1 MNQLALFDETQVE
14 DVRRQVLKEF
24 TRLEG
29 EDWDEY
35 LEVVRI
41 EVDYR
46 LAELRKNKKK
56 PTYKS
61 TICKKNPFS
70 L

>member
-35 LEVVRI
+35 LEVVRV

-46 LAELRKNKKK
+46 LAELRKNKPKPVYLDNHKK
-56 PTYKS
+56 T
-61 TICKKNPFS
+61 

>member
-1 MNQLALFDETQVE
+1 MGQLALFDDIQVE
-14 DVRRQVLKEF
+14 DIRRQVLKEF

-35 LEVVRI
+35 LEVVRV

-46 LAELRKNKKK
+46 MAELRKNRTK
-56 PTYKS
+56 PTYVDFQ
-61 TICKKNPFS
+61 KKTV
-70 L
+70 

>member
-1 MNQLALFDETQVE
+1 MGQLALFDDIQVE
-14 DVRRQVLKEF
+14 DIRRQVLKEF

-35 LEVVRI
+35 LEVVRV

-46 LAELRKNKKK
+46 MAELRKNRTKPIYVDFQKKQ
-56 PTYKS
+56 
-61 TICKKNPFS
+61 I
-70 L
+70 